1 MLPQRNGSSGNSNNE
16 YEINRETITTRLDP
30 ELQRILIELRSG
42 RPVDSTL
49 REELADGAIV
59 IDVVAKLEDPNIEVP
74 GLNVVQKIG
83 PIVTATL
90 TADQI
95 ESVRRNRNVK
105 SLKVAAKLRSML
117 SNSVPEIRASRQ
129 QIMAKLSSFFDPGS
143 FADVDGSG
151 VIIGIVDTGCDIA
164 HPHFRRGPRHPKG
177 DTRILYLWDQRGGKT
192 DNSPKGFGYG
202 REFSSRDINEAIKSN
217 PAAPHQALGYEVPS
231 AAHGT
236 RVMDIAAGGGS
247 GENPPGVAP
256 KADII
261 FVDAFL
267 GYEFESED
275 SFGNSRHLL
284 EAVKY
289 IFDKAVELQKRA
301 VVNISLNY
309 DCGPHDGSTPIEE
322 GFDLLLEVPG
332 RAIVIAAGNSHGS
345 HRHVRTT
352 VHPRIPCTI
361 GWNLL
366 SNDQS
371 SNKVSLWYPGKH
383 KLELT
388 LVSPRG
394 ETVGPFPLNSAFTI
408 KRNGERGGYVFHRR
422 KDPSNGDNHIVV
434 IFTTLMEEGR
444 WKLVLTPPEKQFF
457 APYDVHA
464 WIEFDE
470 GTASQFVESETDDSY
485 TIGALSCGH
494 SIIAVGSYDALDP
507 AMIDSKSAEGP
518 TRDGRQKPEVS
529 APGLNVRAARA
540 LSGGVDEDSGGTSNA
555 APHVAG
561 LIALLMQDAPRN
573 LTNDEIRAVVMA
585 SARQNPPSES
595 SVWDPRYGR
604 GRVNVAEALIE
615 QKKIAPAP
623 DLRLREREVIA
634 VQPLQP
640 LSDIE
645 LLERLRNDR
654 TSTALLKFN
663 AAFSELSRAIANP
676 SAPAVNGHTNAEDLS
691 PAPVTQPRAS
701 KGHAV
706 AQTNNLNP
714 NNDEPAP

>member
-1 MLPQRNGSSGNSNNE
+1 MLPQRNGSSSNSNSE
-16 YEINRETITTRLDP
+16 YEINREPITTRLDP

-49 REELADGAIV
+49 REELADGAVV
-59 IDVVAKLEDPNIEVP
+59 IDVVAKLEDPNIAVP

-95 ESVRRNRNVK
+95 ENVRRNRNVK
-105 SLKVAAKLRSML
+105 SLKVASKLRSML

-129 QIMAKLSSFFDPGS
+129 QILAKFSSFFDPGT
-143 FADVDGSG
+143 FADVDGTD
-151 VIIGIVDTGCDIA
+151 VIIGIVDIGCDLS
-164 HPHFRRGPRHPKG
+164 HPHFRRGPKHPKG

-192 DNSPKGFGYG
+192 DKSPEGFGYG
-202 REFSSRDINEAIKSN
+202 REFSSEDINAALEKN
-217 PAAPHQALGYEVPS
+217 PDAPHKVLGYEVAP

-261 FVDAFL
+261 FVDVFL
-267 GYEFESED
+267 GYEFESEN

-289 IFDKAVELQKRA
+289 IFDKAVKLRKRA

-309 DCGPHDGSTPIEE
+309 DCGPHDGSTPVEE

-332 RAIVIAAGNSHGS
+332 RAIVIAAGNSHS
-345 HRHVRTT
+345 SQRHVRKT
-352 VHPRIPCTI
+352 VHPRVPCTI

-366 SNDQS
+366 PNDQS
-371 SNKVSLWYPGKH
+371 SNKVGLWYPGRH

-388 LVSPRG
+388 LVSPRR
-394 ETVGPFPLNSAFTI
+394 ETIGPFPLNSSFTI
-408 KRNGERGGYVFHRR
+408 KRNGVRAGYVFHRR

-434 IFTTLMEEGR
+434 IFTPQMEEGLWR
-444 WKLVLTPPEKQFF
+444 LVLTPPEKQFF
-457 APYDVHA
+457 APYDLHA
-464 WIEFDE
+464 WIESDD
-470 GTASQFVESETDDSY
+470 GTASEFPLSEADNSY

-494 SIIAVGSYDALDP
+494 AIIAVGSYDALDP
-507 AMIDSKSAEGP
+507 ATIDSRSAEGP

-540 LSGGVDEDSGGTSNA
+540 LSGGVGEDGGGTSNA

-573 LTNDEIRAVVMA
+573 LTNDEIRTVVIA
-585 SARQNPPSES
+585 SARHDPPSKL

-604 GRVNVAEALIE
+604 GRVNVTEALIE
-615 QKKIAPAP
+615 QKIIAPAP
-623 DLRLREREVIA
+623 DLRLRKREVVS

-645 LLERLRNDR
+645 LLEKLRNDR
-654 TSTALLKFN
+654 SIAASLRFN
-663 AAFSELSRAIANP
+663 VAFSELSMAIANP

-691 PAPVTQPRAS
+691 PTPITQPPAS

-706 AQTNNLNP
+706 AQTNLNP